1 MATKA
6 NLQVI
11 GANKDGSFTV
21 QGKDATSV
29 QVLAAA
35 IGRVEGLNVIKAWPR
50 RKGGRDYP
58 ELRHTTLAES
68 KPHLEAAMGK
78 ENRISLGLAR

>member
-6 NLQVI
+6 TIQVVSV
-11 GANKDGSFTV
+11 NSDGTFTV
-21 QGKDATSV
+21 QGKDAVSV
-29 QVLAAA
+29 QVLSAAV
-35 IGRVEGLNVIKAWPR
+35 GKLDGLKVIKGWPR

-58 ELRHTTLAES
+58 DLRPTTLAES

-78 ENRISLGLAR
+78 ANRISLGLAR